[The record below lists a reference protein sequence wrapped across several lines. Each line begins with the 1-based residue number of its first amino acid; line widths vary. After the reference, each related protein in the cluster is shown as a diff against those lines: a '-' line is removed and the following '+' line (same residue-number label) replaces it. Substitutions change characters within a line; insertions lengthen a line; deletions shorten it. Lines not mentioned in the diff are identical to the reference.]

1 MWASSATSWLAE
13 CQRYRASRE
22 VYPVRES
29 WSHLSYGSCMPEGL
43 VTVRSAFDPAET
55 KARLLAVL
63 KDKGVTVFTDIP
75 HAKGAAQA
83 GLVLAYSDLVIFGKP
98 AAGTPLMQAAPTAG
112 IDLPMKA
119 LVWQDADGVAWLSYN
134 DPRWIAV
141 RHGIAASP
149 AVEALATAL
158 AAFAKHATQA

>member
-1 MWASSATSWLAE
+1 
-13 CQRYRASRE
+13 
-22 VYPVRES
+22 
-29 WSHLSYGSCMPEGL
+29 MPDGL

-63 KDKGVTVFTDIP
+63 KDKGVTVFADIP

-83 GLVLAYSDLVIFGKP
+83 GLVLAYSDLVIFGKA

-119 LVWQDADGVAWLSYN
+119 LVWQDADGIAWLSIRRSALDRGAPWHRCVAGGRGPRDGAGCVREAR
-134 DPRWIAV
+134 DPGVTRSQMEV
-141 RHGIAASP
+141 
-149 AVEALATAL
+149 L
-158 AAFAKHATQA
+158 AAKAQSRYEQAVARQQASYFARYS

>member
-1 MWASSATSWLAE
+1 
-13 CQRYRASRE
+13 
-22 VYPVRES
+22 
-29 WSHLSYGSCMPEGL
+29 MPDGL
-43 VTVRSAFDPAET
+43 ITVRSAFDPAET
-55 KARLLAVL
+55 KARLFAVL
-63 KDKGVTVFTDIP
+63 KDRGVTVFADIP
-75 HAKGAAQA
+75 HAKGAALA

-134 DPRWIAV
+134 DPHWIAA
-141 RHGIAASP
+141 RHGIGASP
-149 AVEALATAL
+149 AVESLATAL

>member
-1 MWASSATSWLAE
+1 
-13 CQRYRASRE
+13 
-22 VYPVRES
+22 
-29 WSHLSYGSCMPEGL
+29 MPDGL

-63 KDKGVTVFTDIP
+63 KDKGVTVFADIP

-83 GLVLAYSDLVIFGKP
+83 GLVLAYSDLVIFGKA

-119 LVWQDADGVAWLSYN
+119 LVWQDADGIAWLSYN
-134 DPRWIAV
+134 DPRWIGVPWHRCVAGGRGPRDGAGCV
-141 RHGIAASP
+141 R
-149 AVEALATAL
+149 EARDPGVTRSQMEVL
-158 AAFAKHATQA
+158 AAKAQSRYEQAVARQQASYFARYS

>member
-1 MWASSATSWLAE
+1 
-13 CQRYRASRE
+13 
-22 VYPVRES
+22 
-29 WSHLSYGSCMPEGL
+29 MPDGL

-63 KDKGVTVFTDIP
+63 KDKGVTVFADIP

-83 GLVLAYSDLVIFGKP
+83 GLVLAYSDLVIFGKA

-134 DPRWIAV
+134 DPRWIAA
-141 RHGIAASP
+141 RHGIGASP

-158 AAFAKHATQA
+158 AAFTKHANPGVTR

>member
-1 MWASSATSWLAE
+1 M
-13 CQRYRASRE
+13 
-22 VYPVRES
+22 
-29 WSHLSYGSCMPEGL
+29 
-43 VTVRSAFDPAET
+43 
-55 KARLLAVL
+55 L
-63 KDKGVTVFTDIP
+63 KDKGVTVFADIP

-83 GLVLAYSDLVIFGKP
+83 GLVLAYSDLVIFGKA

-134 DPRWIAV
+134 DPRWIAA
-141 RHGIAASP
+141 RHGIGASP

-158 AAFAKHATQA
+158 AAFAKHATQASNI